1 MPTLFV
7 DQYYGILSCRRR
19 IAARNTPLVGWR
31 QDAKDQTMIA
41 TRVYAL
47 LQEACSALETS
58 EDHAIAAYVGFA
70 MALVEEKYGVGQD
83 HLDTAVCD

>member
-1 MPTLFV
+1 
-7 DQYYGILSCRRR
+7 
-19 IAARNTPLVGWR
+19 
-31 QDAKDQTMIA
+31 MIA